1 MFCNFNL
8 GKKFE
13 RRRWG
18 LNLCIEGNGEE
29 AVMAATYD
37 EAEKRVYGGLGL
49 VTAPA
54 DLFTA
59 NTISNNVGLHNVG
72 PTTGL
77 RNGLNLRRNL
87 TLTRETGLPL
97 LYIASGL
104 PLPSIP
110 GGGGFT

>member
-1 MFCNFNL
+1 
-8 GKKFE
+8 
-13 RRRWG
+13 
-18 LNLCIEGNGEE
+18 
-29 AVMAATYD
+29 MAATYD

-110 GGGGFT
+110 GGGGVYVTRGWNSCDFSAGRGGGEP